1 MDTKLKGS
9 IIIIVAACSLSILG
23 IFLSQYHAYKESRML
38 IEEQFDNQQKSI
50 AKLTALRIEDDIQLL
65 IRELELLSIKPA
77 VKEIDVKKSKE
88 IFNELFI
95 RVENLYVNDV
105 ALLDSRGIVKLPLM
119 APQLSGIDFSFR
131 KYFKKASALRKSVPA
146 YEFIEFKGVDVGK
159 KGIVIAMPLFRSG
172 GEFNGAVIFT
182 VKINELVNGFIPSLG
197 KNSDYWVVD
206 DSGNILYHPLKKAKT
221 VFKKLCNTNSSF
233 KKFVE
238 RSKTSKGY
246 NTRCVSPEGDVSIAV
261 SYPLNIAGQP
271 CLFIIST
278 PLKSVSGFLSHIS
291 FQYAITTAIM
301 FLAVSGISISI
312 ISFINKW
319 NFALK
324 DEISERKDA
333 EKLLREGEEKYRMLF
348 NSVNDAVLVHGI
360 TEDGIP
366 GKFTASNDIAC
377 NLYGYSK
384 EEFAEMTPG
393 DINDPKRAADPIP
406 IVNKLLKEKH
416 VLFETV
422 DKKKD
427 GSSMIVEISA
437 HLFESKGKPI
447 IISAIRDITERK
459 EVEKNLIESEAR
471 FRGAFE
477 NAAVGASM
485 VDLKG
490 QFIKVNRAL
499 CKMLG
504 YSEEELLSK
513 TFSEITHPD
522 DVQTGLDATKRLVSG
537 EETYTVIE
545 KRYVRKDG
553 QLINVIISPA
563 IIRDSDDNP
572 QYFVALFQDITER
585 KKAERKVAASL
596 QEKEVLLTEIHHR
609 VKNNMAIVSSLL
621 RLQSRYSSN
630 SEIKRLLKDSR
641 NRIKS
646 MALVHEKLYESESLS
661 NVNVQGYVKEL
672 ATHLLDTYT
681 TKKIRVLHEID
692 DIELDID
699 HIIPMGLILNEL
711 LSNSIEHAFSGVKSP
726 EIGINLSASEGV
738 ANLIYSDNGAGLP
751 KELSLQNAQSFGL
764 KIVSMLPSQLKGS
777 INLDETN
784 RARFTLSFPTTK
796 ER

>member
-1 MDTKLKGS
+1 
-9 IIIIVAACSLSILG
+9 
-23 IFLSQYHAYKESRML
+23 
-38 IEEQFDNQQKSI
+38 
-50 AKLTALRIEDDIQLL
+50 
-65 IRELELLSIKPA
+65 
-77 VKEIDVKKSKE
+77 
-88 IFNELFI
+88 
-95 RVENLYVNDV
+95 
-105 ALLDSRGIVKLPLM
+105 
-119 APQLSGIDFSFR
+119 
-131 KYFKKASALRKSVPA
+131 
-146 YEFIEFKGVDVGK
+146 
-159 KGIVIAMPLFRSG
+159 
-172 GEFNGAVIFT
+172 
-182 VKINELVNGFIPSLG
+182 
-197 KNSDYWVVD
+197 
-206 DSGNILYHPLKKAKT
+206 
-221 VFKKLCNTNSSF
+221 
-233 KKFVE
+233 
-238 RSKTSKGY
+238 
-246 NTRCVSPEGDVSIAV
+246 
-261 SYPLNIAGQP
+261 
-271 CLFIIST
+271 
-278 PLKSVSGFLSHIS
+278 
-291 FQYAITTAIM
+291 M

-333 EKLLREGEEKYRMLF
+333 EKLLREGEEKYRILF

-384 EEFAEMTPG
+384 EEFAEMTPS

-522 DVQTGLDATKRLVSG
+522 DVQTGLDAAKKLVSG
-537 EETYTVIE
+537 ELNHTVIE

>member
-1 MDTKLKGS
+1 
-9 IIIIVAACSLSILG
+9 
-23 IFLSQYHAYKESRML
+23 ML
-38 IEEQFDNQQKSI
+38 
-50 AKLTALRIEDDIQLL
+50 
-65 IRELELLSIKPA
+65 
-77 VKEIDVKKSKE
+77 
-88 IFNELFI
+88 
-95 RVENLYVNDV
+95 
-105 ALLDSRGIVKLPLM
+105 
-119 APQLSGIDFSFR
+119 
-131 KYFKKASALRKSVPA
+131 
-146 YEFIEFKGVDVGK
+146 
-159 KGIVIAMPLFRSG
+159 
-172 GEFNGAVIFT
+172 
-182 VKINELVNGFIPSLG
+182 
-197 KNSDYWVVD
+197 
-206 DSGNILYHPLKKAKT
+206 
-221 VFKKLCNTNSSF
+221 
-233 KKFVE
+233 
-238 RSKTSKGY
+238 
-246 NTRCVSPEGDVSIAV
+246 
-261 SYPLNIAGQP
+261 
-271 CLFIIST
+271 
-278 PLKSVSGFLSHIS
+278 
-291 FQYAITTAIM
+291 
-301 FLAVSGISISI
+301 
-312 ISFINKW
+312 
-319 NFALK
+319 
-324 DEISERKDA
+324 
-333 EKLLREGEEKYRMLF
+333 
-348 NSVNDAVLVHGI
+348 
-360 TEDGIP
+360 
-366 GKFTASNDIAC
+366 
-377 NLYGYSK
+377 
-384 EEFAEMTPG
+384 
-393 DINDPKRAADPIP
+393 
-406 IVNKLLKEKH
+406 
-416 VLFETV
+416 
-422 DKKKD
+422 
-427 GSSMIVEISA
+427 VEISA